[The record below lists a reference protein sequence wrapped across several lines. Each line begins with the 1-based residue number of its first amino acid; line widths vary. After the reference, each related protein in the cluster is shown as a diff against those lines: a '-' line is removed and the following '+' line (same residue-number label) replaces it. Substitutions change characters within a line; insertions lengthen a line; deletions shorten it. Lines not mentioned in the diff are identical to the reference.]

1 MSEEEEE
8 QQLGAEAVLVP
19 INYKDRTYRERI
31 KEIRADR
38 DKIKKATEALKALGF
53 SVPVAEGVI
62 SLTIFGKRELFENI
76 FQIKLNRIISKKG
89 MDNSNKNN
97 LSRKS
102 SFNYYVSDKNVKIP
116 KELEGLVYDVVFSM
130 EPTFM

>member
-102 SFNYYVSDKNVKIP
+102 SFNYYVSDKNVNIP

>member
-8 QQLGAEAVLVP
+8 QQVGAEAILVP

-31 KEIRADR
+31 EEIRADK

-53 SVPVAEGVI
+53 SVPTVDGVI
-62 SLTIFGKRELFENI
+62 SITIFGKRELFENI
-76 FQIKLNRIISKKG
+76 FQIKLNRITSKKG

-116 KELEGLVYDVVFSM
+116 SELKGLVYDVVFSM